1 MKEKQL
7 SFSEK
12 ISTTLS
18 RELELPNL
26 FTETDIQICASQGVR
41 VCGIE
46 EVTEYTPQRI
56 VFQLRR
62 NKLILDGD
70 QLQIDCCENGMALV
84 HGALLNLGF
93 SEGGALQ
100 C

>member
-26 FTETDIQICASQGVR
+26 FAETDIQICASQGVR

-46 EVTEYTPQRI
+46 EVAEYTAQRI
-56 VFQLRR
+56 VFKLKH

-70 QLQIDCCENGMALV
+70 QLQIACCENGMAIV
-84 HGALLNLGF
+84 HGDLLNLGF
-93 SEGGALQ
+93 SEGGALR